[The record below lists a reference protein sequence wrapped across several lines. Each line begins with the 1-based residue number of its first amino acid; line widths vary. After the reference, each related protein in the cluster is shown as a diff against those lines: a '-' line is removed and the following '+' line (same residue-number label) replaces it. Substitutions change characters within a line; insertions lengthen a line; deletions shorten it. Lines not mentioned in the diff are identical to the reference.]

1 MIRELAARSATFGAV
16 KELRGDSYSYIEA
29 FDALGGS
36 VVGLCDAHRD
46 SGADLAPPYKRGSLA
61 WLDRTRERRYA
72 NDVWTSPVRNLH
84 SQAIGYFARAEDHLR
99 GAGILIAAPRI
110 FSSPA
115 TLARTVLVAVSAGAW
130 LLDFEVETIERVRRH
145 LTVEMRVRAERVLL
159 AEKAGES
166 DPSAA
171 QELEALKQIALQSGL
186 EPKTSKKGW
195 PYVGEPYPSDTELM
209 RQFDRRTG
217 AVVDP
222 ELLQTL
228 LSWSVHAN
236 PNSMALANLTPTS
249 SGRHH
254 DGVRSTM
261 ISLSLGQAAALVL
274 PAAHTF
280 YRGTIEMYRYFGL
293 STESFEQDA
302 LPHLQAIGSAAAQR

>member
-1 MIRELAARSATFGAV
+1 MNRPSNSSSACT
-16 KELRGDSYSYIEA
+16 EA
-29 FDALGGS
+29 FSALGRS
-36 VVGLCDAHRD
+36 VVGLCDAHRAG
-46 SGADLAPPYKRGSLA
+46 GADLAPPYKRGSLA
-61 WLDRTRERRYA
+61 WLDRTRERRYV
-72 NDVWTSPVRNLH
+72 NDGWTSTVRNLH
-84 SQAIGYFARAEDHLR
+84 AEAIGYFARAEDHLR

-115 TLARTVLVAVSAGAW
+115 TVARTVLVAVSAGSW
-130 LLDFEVETIERVRRH
+130 LLDPEVETLERIRRY
-145 LTVEMRVRAERVLL
+145 LTVEMRVRAERLTL
-159 AEKAGES
+159 AEKAGETY
-166 DPSAA
+166 PRAE
-171 QELEALKQIALQSGL
+171 QELEGLKQIALQNGL

-195 PYVGEPYPSDTELM
+195 PYVGEPHPSDTELM

-222 ELLQTL
+222 ELLQTF

-236 PNSMALANLTPTS
+236 PNSMALAKLTPAS

-261 ISLSLGQAAALVL
+261 ISLSLGQVAALVL

-280 YRGTIEMYRYFGL
+280 YRGTIEMYGYFGL
-293 STESFEQDA
+293 SAESFEQDA
-302 LPHLQAIGSAAAQR
+302 LPHLQSVASAAAQR